1 MSYIVKSLLSL
12 FLFCSLPC
20 FSSGQQQQTPIVWGV
35 KESPYVR
42 KVIVLLEEKK
52 VAYQLNQVLPV
63 SLLTA
68 LEKPIPEG
76 FSKAS
81 PLGKIPA
88 LQDGAI
94 AIADSAVIAA
104 YLEKKYPE
112 VNLYPKALDAYAKAL
127 WFEKY
132 ADTVMSEVIHTK
144 IFIEK
149 VIKPLLLQMATDEVK
164 VQQAIDTELP
174 SILDYLEQTFAKE
187 GSSMLVG
194 EALTIADIA
203 VANHFVSLKM
213 AGIAIDEKQW
223 PLLSQYVGRVLAL
236 PSFQKALP

>member
-1 MSYIVKSLLSL
+1 MSHIVKSLLSL

-20 FSSGQQQQTPIVWGV
+20 FSSGLQQQVPIVWGV

-52 VAYQLNQVLPV
+52 VTYQLNEVLPV

-68 LEKPIPEG
+68 LDKPIPEG

-88 LQDGAI
+88 LQDGAV
-94 AIADSAVIAA
+94 AVADSAVIAA

-112 VNLYPKALDAYAKAL
+112 VNLYPKALGAYAKAL

-132 ADTVMSEVIHTK
+132 ADTVMSDVIHEK
-144 IFIEK
+144 IFVEK
-149 VIKPLLLQMATDEVK
+149 VIKPLLLQAATDGVK
-164 VQQAIDTELP
+164 VQQAVDRQLP
-174 SILDYLEQTFAKE
+174 PILDYLEQALAEERT
-187 GSSMLVG
+187 GMLVG
-194 EALTIADIA
+194 NALTIADIA

-223 PLLSQYVGRVLAL
+223 PLLSQYIDRVLAL